1 MLTHTLVQASE
12 AGAGAPAPTRWV
24 IFLHGILG
32 TGANWRTIAKRL
44 VEADPTLGAVLVD
57 LRMHG
62 GSQAEVPPHT
72 VAAAAQDLTVLE
84 PHLPGPVTAVVGHSF
99 GGKVALAYVLE
110 REARGSDLARAWII
124 DSTPGARPEP
134 RGSEETMAI
143 LETLGRLSPCF
154 PDRKAFV
161 AQVRAAGH
169 SEALA
174 QWLAMNLERR
184 GDGVSLR
191 LDLKAIR
198 ALLADYFARD
208 LWPSVESPL
217 GKTKLSFLVGGA
229 SRVLSSEDLER
240 LAAAAAATPER
251 VEVRVIE
258 GAGHWVHVDA
268 PDAVLDA
275 LRGTV

>member
-1 MLTHTLVQASE
+1 
-12 AGAGAPAPTRWV
+12 
-24 IFLHGILG
+24 
-32 TGANWRTIAKRL
+32 
-44 VEADPTLGAVLVD
+44 
-57 LRMHG
+57 
-62 GSQAEVPPHT
+62 
-72 VAAAAQDLTVLE
+72 
-84 PHLPGPVTAVVGHSF
+84 
-99 GGKVALAYVLE
+99 
-110 REARGSDLARAWII
+110 
-124 DSTPGARPEP
+124 
-134 RGSEETMAI
+134 
-143 LETLGRLSPCF
+143 
-154 PDRKAFV
+154 
-161 AQVRAAGH
+161 
-169 SEALA
+169 
-174 QWLAMNLERR
+174 MNLERR